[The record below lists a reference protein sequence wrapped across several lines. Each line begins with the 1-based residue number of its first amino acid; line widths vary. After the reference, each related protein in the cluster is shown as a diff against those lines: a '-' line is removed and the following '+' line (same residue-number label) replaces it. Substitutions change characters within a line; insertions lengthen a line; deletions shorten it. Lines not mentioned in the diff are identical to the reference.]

1 MLGSC
6 LDVQEVIFS
15 PPGVPFIVDETI
27 KSLLRYLQSTVEI
40 QGDATW
46 GEVWLPSEQGAAKP
60 CMVPLPRFKWLETF
74 EKGGASSGDW
84 KPAEVLDILSP
95 EGGRRGRRD
104 PRGPGERQ
112 ERPPRVG
119 GERQEGPPRAGGE
132 AGETWGGGEGRA
144 PMELQE
150 VGVVPWAG
158 EASSQGLRGPF
169 GSPAPNVPPF
179 PRFLEASSF

>member
-1 MLGSC
+1 M
-6 LDVQEVIFS
+6 QEVIFS
-15 PPGVPFIVDETI
+15 PPGVLFMVDETI

-60 CMVPLPRFKWLETF
+60 CMVPLPRFKWLETY

-84 KPAEVLDILSP
+84 KPVEVLGILSP

-104 PRGPGERQ
+104 PRGLGERQERPPSVGGERQ

-119 GERQEGPPRAGGE
+119 GE
-132 AGETWGGGEGRA
+132 AGETSGVKGVGRWSCRRRGCPIGERGFFSGT
-144 PMELQE
+144 LLT
-150 VGVVPWAG
+150 VWIAG
-158 EASSQGLRGPF
+158 S
-169 GSPAPNVPPF
+169 
-179 PRFLEASSF
+179 